1 MELTRTLAAF
11 GISLAVTAAVGYW
24 LIPFLRKVKA
34 GQSIKRDGPV
44 WHMSKEGTPT
54 MGGLMFIAG
63 MLAAVLIA
71 CIKEMREGDWSAP
84 AMLLF
89 ALVQGAIGFTDDLE
103 KIRRHGNQGLTGWQ
117 KSLLQLVVAVAF
129 VLLLRYIGYLSPNL
143 YIPFFDTVVP
153 LPEPVYVAF
162 CAFVILG
169 TVNAVNLTDGED
181 GLVTGVTLPVALCFA
196 ALAVTWHMEP
206 QAIFASALTAGL
218 VGFLIYNRHP
228 AQVFMGDTGSLF
240 LGGAVCALAFAMD
253 MPLALIPL
261 GIVYIAEAMSDIL
274 QVGYFKLTHGKR
286 IFKMAPI
293 HHHFEKSGWSE
304 WKVFW
309 VFSSVSLA
317 FALLTWLCLRG
328 RYGL

>member
-1 MELTRTLAAF
+1 MVTRILAAF
-11 GISLAVTAAVGYW
+11 GISLAVTAGVGYF
-24 LIPFLRKVKA
+24 LIPFLRRVKA

-63 MLAAVLIA
+63 MLAAVLIV
-71 CIKEMREGDWSAP
+71 CVRELREGDWSAP
-84 AMLLF
+84 AMLFF

-143 YIPFFDTVVP
+143 YIPFFDRVVP

-169 TVNAVNLTDGED
+169 TVNAVNLTDGVD
-181 GLVTGVTLPVALCFA
+181 GLVTGVTLPVSLCFA
-196 ALAVTWHMEP
+196 ALAVTWGMEP
-206 QAIFASALTAGL
+206 QAVFAAALTAGL
-218 VGFLIYNRHP
+218 IGFLVYNRHP
-228 AQVFMGDTGSLF
+228 AKVFMGDTGSLF

-253 MPLALIPL
+253 MPLALVPL

-293 HHHFEKSGWSE
+293 HHHFEKCGWSE

-328 RYGL
+328 RYGI

>member
-1 MELTRTLAAF
+1 MNLTRTLAAF
-11 GISLAVTAAVGYW
+11 GISLAVTAAVGYY
-24 LIPFLRKVKA
+24 LIPFLRRVKA

-71 CIKEMREGDWSAP
+71 CIKEMREGEWSAP

-103 KIRRHGNQGLTGWQ
+103 KIRKHGNQGLTGWQ

-129 VLLLRYIGYLSPNL
+129 VLLLRYIGFLSPNL

-162 CAFVILG
+162 AAFVILG
-169 TVNAVNLTDGED
+169 TVNAVNLTDGVD
-181 GLVTGVTLPVALCFA
+181 GLVTGVTLPVALCFG
-196 ALAVTWHMEP
+196 ALAIAWRMEP
-206 QAIFASALTAGL
+206 QAIFAAALLAGL
-218 VGFLIYNRHP
+218 LGFLIYNRHP
-228 AQVFMGDTGSLF
+228 AKVFMGDTGSLF

-253 MPLALIPL
+253 MPLVLVPL

-293 HHHFEKSGWSE
+293 HHHFEKCGWSE

>member
-1 MELTRTLAAF
+1 MNLTRTLAAF
-11 GISLAVTAAVGYW
+11 GISLAVTAAVGRF
-24 LIPFLRKVKA
+24 LIPFLRRVKA

-71 CIKEMREGDWSAP
+71 CIKEMREGEWSAP

-103 KIRRHGNQGLTGWQ
+103 KIRKHGNQGLTGWQ

-129 VLLLRYIGYLSPNL
+129 VLLLRYIGFLSPNL

-162 CAFVILG
+162 AAFVILG
-169 TVNAVNLTDGED
+169 TVNAVNLTDGVD
-181 GLVTGVTLPVALCFA
+181 GLVTGVTLPVALCFG
-196 ALAVTWHMEP
+196 ALAVAWRMEP
-206 QAIFASALTAGL
+206 QAIFAAALLAGL
-218 VGFLIYNRHP
+218 LGFLIYNRHP
-228 AQVFMGDTGSLF
+228 AKVFMGDTGSLF

-253 MPLALIPL
+253 MPLVLVPL

-293 HHHFEKSGWSE
+293 HHHFEKCGWSE

>member
-1 MELTRTLAAF
+1 MVTRILAAF
-11 GISLAVTAAVGYW
+11 GISLAVTSGVGYF
-24 LIPFLRKVKA
+24 LIPFLRRVKA

-63 MLAAVLIA
+63 MLAAVLIV
-71 CIKEMREGDWSAP
+71 CVRELREGDWSAP
-84 AMLLF
+84 AMLFF

-143 YIPFFDTVVP
+143 YIPFFDRVVP

-169 TVNAVNLTDGED
+169 TVNAVNLTDGVD
-181 GLVTGVTLPVALCFA
+181 GLVTGVTLPVSLCFA
-196 ALAVTWHMEP
+196 ALAVTWGMEP
-206 QAIFASALTAGL
+206 QAVFAAALTAGL
-218 VGFLIYNRHP
+218 IGFLVYNRHP
-228 AQVFMGDTGSLF
+228 AKVFMGDTGSLF

-253 MPLALIPL
+253 MPLALVPL

-293 HHHFEKSGWSE
+293 HHHFEKCGWSE

-328 RYGL
+328 RYGI

>member
-1 MELTRTLAAF
+1 MNLTRTLAAF
-11 GISLAVTAAVGYW
+11 VISLAVTLIVGRF
-24 LIPFLRKVKA
+24 LIPFLRRVKA

-71 CIKEMREGDWSAP
+71 CIREMREGEWSAP

-89 ALVQGAIGFTDDLE
+89 AMVQGAIGFTDDLE
-103 KIRRHGNQGLTGWQ
+103 KIRKHGNQGLTGWQ
-117 KSLLQLVVAVAF
+117 KSMLQLAVAVAF

-143 YIPFFDTVVP
+143 YIPFFNTVIP

-169 TVNAVNLTDGED
+169 TVNAVNLTDGVD
-181 GLVTGVTLPVALCFA
+181 GLVSGVSLPVAVCFA
-196 ALAVTWHMEP
+196 VLAITWRMEP
-206 QAIFASALTAGL
+206 QSIFAADLAAGL
-218 VGFLIYNRHP
+218 IGFLVYNRHP
-228 AQVFMGDTGSLF
+228 AKVFMGDTGSLF
-240 LGGAVCALAFAMD
+240 LGGAICALAFAMD
-253 MPLALIPL
+253 MPLALVPL

-293 HHHFEKSGWSE
+293 HHHFEKCGWSE

>member
-1 MELTRTLAAF
+1 MNLTRTLAAF
-11 GISLAVTAAVGYW
+11 VISLAVTLIVGRF

-71 CIKEMREGDWSAP
+71 CIREMREGDWSAP

-89 ALVQGAIGFTDDLE
+89 AMVQGAIGFTDDLE
-103 KIRRHGNQGLTGWQ
+103 KIRKHGNQGLTGWQ
-117 KSLLQLVVAVAF
+117 KSMLQLVVAVAF

-143 YIPFFDTVVP
+143 YIPFFNTVIP

-169 TVNAVNLTDGED
+169 TVNTVNLTDGVD
-181 GLVTGVTLPVALCFA
+181 GLVSGVSLPVAVCFAVLAITWRMEPQSIFAA
-196 ALAVTWHMEP
+196 ALA
-206 QAIFASALTAGL
+206 AGL
-218 VGFLIYNRHP
+218 IGFLVYNRHP
-228 AQVFMGDTGSLF
+228 AKVFMGDTGSLF
-240 LGGAVCALAFAMD
+240 LGGAICALAFAMD
-253 MPLALIPL
+253 MPLALVPL

-293 HHHFEKSGWSE
+293 HHHFEKCGWSE

-309 VFSSVSLA
+309 VFSCVSLA

>member
-1 MELTRTLAAF
+1 MC
-11 GISLAVTAAVGYW
+11 
-24 LIPFLRKVKA
+24 FL
-34 GQSIKRDGPV
+34 
-44 WHMSKEGTPT
+44 
-54 MGGLMFIAG
+54 
-63 MLAAVLIA
+63 
-71 CIKEMREGDWSAP
+71 
-84 AMLLF
+84 
-89 ALVQGAIGFTDDLE
+89 
-103 KIRRHGNQGLTGWQ
+103 
-117 KSLLQLVVAVAF
+117 
-129 VLLLRYIGYLSPNL
+129 LLLRLNGYLSPNL
-143 YIPFFDTVVP
+143 YIPFVDTVIP

-169 TVNAVNLTDGED
+169 TVNAVNLTDGVD

-196 ALAVTWHMEP
+196 ALAITWKMEP

-218 VGFLIYNRHP
+218 IGFLIYNRHP
-228 AQVFMGDTGSLF
+228 AKVFMGDTGSLF

-293 HHHFEKSGWSE
+293 HHHFEKCGWSE
-304 WKVFW
+304 WKVFG

>member
-1 MELTRTLAAF
+1 MNLTRTLAAF
-11 GISLAVTAAVGYW
+11 VISLAVTLIVGRF
-24 LIPFLRKVKA
+24 LIPFLRRAKA
-34 GQSIKRDGPV
+34 GQSIKRDGPI

-63 MLAAVLIA
+63 IFAAILCV
-71 CIKEMREGDWSAP
+71 CIREMREGDWSAP

-89 ALVQGAIGFTDDLE
+89 AVVQGAIGFTDDLE
-103 KIRRHGNQGLTGWQ
+103 KIRKHGNQGLTGWQ
-117 KSLLQLVVAVAF
+117 KSMLQLVVAVAF

-143 YIPFFDTVVP
+143 YIPFFDTVIP

-169 TVNAVNLTDGED
+169 TVNAVNLTDGVD

-196 ALAVTWHMEP
+196 VLAVTWKMEP
-206 QAIFASALTAGL
+206 QAIFAAALAAGL
-218 VGFLIYNRHP
+218 LGFLAYNRHP
-228 AQVFMGDTGSLF
+228 AKVFMGDTGSLF

-309 VFSSVSLA
+309 VFSSVSLV
-317 FALLTWLCLRG
+317 FALLTWLGLRG

>member
-11 GISLAVTAAVGYW
+11 GISLAVTAAVGYR
-24 LIPFLRKVKA
+24 LIPFLRKAKA

-71 CIKEMREGDWSAP
+71 GIREMLAGDWSAP
-84 AMLLF
+84 AMLFF

-143 YIPFFDTVVP
+143 YIPFVDTVIP

-169 TVNAVNLTDGED
+169 TVNAVNLTDGVD

-196 ALAVTWHMEP
+196 ALAITWKMEP
-206 QAIFASALTAGL
+206 QAIFASALAAGL
-218 VGFLIYNRHP
+218 IGFLIYNRHP
-228 AQVFMGDTGSLF
+228 AKVFMGDTGSLF

-293 HHHFEKSGWSE
+293 HHHFEKCGWSE
-304 WKVFW
+304 WKVFG

>member
-1 MELTRTLAAF
+1 MNLTRSLLAFA
-11 GISLAVTAAVGYW
+11 ISLAVTLAVGRF
-24 LIPFLRKVKA
+24 LIPYLRRVKA
-34 GQSIKRDGPV
+34 GQSIKRDGPI
-44 WHMSKEGTPT
+44 WHLSKEGTPT
-54 MGGLMFIAG
+54 MGGLMFLAG

-71 CIKEMREGDWSAP
+71 CIREMRGGDWSAP
-84 AMLLF
+84 AMLVF

-103 KIRRHGNQGLTGWQ
+103 KIRKKGNEGLTARQ

-143 YIPFFDTVVP
+143 YIPFFDVTVP

-169 TVNAVNLTDGED
+169 TVNAVNLTDGVD
-181 GLVTGVTLPVALCFA
+181 GLVTGVTIPVALCFLVL
-196 ALAVTWHMEP
+196 ALTWKMEP
-206 QAIFASALTAGL
+206 QAIFAAALLAGL
-218 VGFLIYNRHP
+218 LGFLFYNRHP
-228 AQVFMGDTGSLF
+228 AKVFMGDTGSLF
-240 LGGAVCALAFAMD
+240 LGGAICALAFAMD
-253 MPLALIPL
+253 MPLALVPL
-261 GIVYIAEAMSDIL
+261 GIVYICEAMSDIL

-293 HHHFEKSGWSE
+293 HHHFEKCGWSE

-309 VFSSVSLA
+309 VFSGVSLA

-328 RYGL
+328 RYSI

>member
-1 MELTRTLAAF
+1 MNLTRTLAAF
-11 GISLAVTAAVGYW
+11 GISLAVTAAVGYF
-24 LIPFLRKVKA
+24 LIPFLRRVKA

-63 MLAAVLIA
+63 MLAAVFIA

-89 ALVQGAIGFTDDLE
+89 AIVQGAIGFTDDLE

-117 KSLLQLVVAVAF
+117 KSLLQLVVSVAF

-143 YIPFFDTVVP
+143 YIPFFNTVVP

-169 TVNAVNLTDGED
+169 TVNAVNLTDGVD
-181 GLVTGVTLPVALCFA
+181 GLVTGVTLPVSLCFA
-196 ALAVTWHMEP
+196 ALAITWHMEP
-206 QAIFASALTAGL
+206 QAIFAAALTAGL
-218 VGFLIYNRHP
+218 IAFLLYNRHP
-228 AQVFMGDTGSLF
+228 AKVFMGDTGSLF

-253 MPLALIPL
+253 MPLALVPL

-293 HHHFEKSGWSE
+293 HHHFEKCGWSE

>member
-1 MELTRTLAAF
+1 MNLTRTLAAF
-11 GISLAVTAAVGYW
+11 AVSLAVTLIVGRF
-24 LIPFLRKVKA
+24 LIPFLRRAKA

-63 MLAAVLIA
+63 MLAAVLAA
-71 CIKEMREGDWSAP
+71 CVREMREGDWSAP

-89 ALVQGAIGFTDDLE
+89 AMVQGAIGFTDDLE
-103 KIRRHGNQGLTGWQ
+103 KIRKHGNQGLTGWQ
-117 KSLLQLVVAVAF
+117 KSALQLVVAVAF

-169 TVNAVNLTDGED
+169 TVNAVNLTDGVD

-196 ALAVTWHMEP
+196 ALAAAWRMEP
-206 QAIFASALTAGL
+206 QAIFAAALTAGL
-218 VGFLIYNRHP
+218 LGFLVYNHHP
-228 AQVFMGDTGSLF
+228 AKVFMGDTGSLF

-253 MPLALIPL
+253 MPLVLVPL

-293 HHHFEKSGWSE
+293 HHHFEKCGWSE

>member
-103 KIRRHGNQGLTGWQ
+103 KIRRHGNQGLTCWQ

-169 TVNAVNLTDGED
+169 TVNAVNLTDGVD